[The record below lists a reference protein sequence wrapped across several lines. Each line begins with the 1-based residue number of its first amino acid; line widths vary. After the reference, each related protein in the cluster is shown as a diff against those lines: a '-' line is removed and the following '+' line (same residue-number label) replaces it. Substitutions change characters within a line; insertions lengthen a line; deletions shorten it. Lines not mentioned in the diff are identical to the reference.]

1 MILPVIDAASNSK
14 NARASGCIGSRV
26 MTVQQRRLAG
36 TPCELME
43 IKDGASGATNNS
55 AVQQEKTP
63 MRAAD
68 IMVSN
73 VITVGTT
80 ASVQD
85 VADILIKNRIS
96 GVPVVDDAGEL
107 VGIVSEGDL
116 LHRVEAGTEYRRSWW
131 LDLLASKE
139 VLADEFSRSHSRRV
153 ADVMTR
159 RVITVDP
166 DATLAEVAATLERNG
181 IKRVPVVQNGKLVGI
196 ISRANLLQALTS
208 VRREAIPTPSVDD
221 ATLRKAILD
230 GLRSKAWARTGLL
243 NVIVHD
249 GTVDL
254 WGMVDSVEEKNA
266 VRVAVEL
273 TPGVRAVN
281 DNLSIYP
288 VMAAG

>member
-1 MILPVIDAASNSK
+1 
-14 NARASGCIGSRV
+14 
-26 MTVQQRRLAG
+26 
-36 TPCELME
+36 
-43 IKDGASGATNNS
+43 
-55 AVQQEKTP
+55 

-96 GVPVVDDAGEL
+96 GVPVVDEAGEL

-116 LHRVEAGTEYRRSWW
+116 LHRVEAGTEHRRSWW

-139 VLADEFSRSHSRRV
+139 VLAEEFSRSHSRRV
-153 ADVMTR
+153 TDVMTR

-166 DATLAEVAATLERNG
+166 DATLADVAATLERNG
-181 IKRVPVVQNGKLVGI
+181 IKRVPVVKDGKLIGI

-208 VRREAIPTPSVDD
+208 VRKDAIPTPSVDD
-221 ATLRKAILD
+221 VTLRKAILD

-243 NVIVHD
+243 NVIVND

-273 TPGVRAVN
+273 TPGVRAVK